1 MCALNEHQQ
10 RHNPLHLKSPEI
22 SKHVG
27 GFINQTF
34 KDQLSVDVHHPD
46 IVINIEVREDYA
58 QLAAENLKLCM
69 SKAADKWCKTIK
81 LSADACI
88 TTYWNH

>member
-1 MCALNEHQQ
+1 MFRKWIIDNKLEDV
-10 RHNPLHLKSPEI
+10 I
-22 SKHVG
+22 
-27 GFINQTF
+27 FITN
-34 KDQLSVDVHHPD
+34 LVHD
-46 IVINIEVREDYA
+46 EINIEVREDYA
-58 QLAAENLKLCM
+58 QLAAENLELCM